1 MTLKG
6 NWTHHDKKARYQQLG
21 ELGGYQHKSAEP
33 LPAHKRG
40 MPKLTQ
46 QQQAELLTEYAKG
59 KPTKEI
65 AARYG
70 VDKSY
75 ISKLAKRR
83 GLMMRESEEV
93 RRRKALSAE
102 GRRVK

>member
-6 NWTHHDKKARYQQLG
+6 NWSNHDKIARYQALG
-21 ELGGYQHKSAEP
+21 QLGGYQVKAGAP
-33 LPAHKRG
+33 LAPYKRG

-46 QQQAELLTEYAKG
+46 REQAELLTEYAKG
-59 KPTKEI
+59 KPTKDI
-65 AARYG
+65 AAAYG

-75 ISKLAKRR
+75 VSKLAKRR
-83 GLMMRESEEV
+83 GLMMRDSEEV

-102 GRRVK
+102 GRGK